1 MALIA
6 FPSVAKT
13 VRLGHQIHQPQSVLT
28 SEYSGQRHTMRLGEG
43 RWAGT
48 ARIVVDTLTPAA
60 IQQVLTWIGALAD
73 GANWTNLPLGVP
85 PILADPADPDSAFV
99 SGFIHDGT
107 RLRMKHN
114 TAAEGDSPAFVY
126 TPAVPALS
134 GSETQTAAT
143 HVNAFW
149 RARQDGFGPMLD
161 RSPDWIEDFEF
172 PWIERLTV

>member
-13 VRLGHQIHQPQSVLT
+13 LRLGQQLHQPQSVLT
-28 SEYSGQRHTMRLGEG
+28 SEFSGQRHTMRLGDG

-48 ARIVVDTLTPAA
+48 ARITVDTLTPAA
-60 IQQVLTWIGALAD
+60 VQEVLTWIGALAD
-73 GANWTNLPLGVP
+73 GANWTALPLGVDPVLDDSNDP
-85 PILADPADPDSAFV
+85 PTFV

-114 TAAEGDSPAFVY
+114 TAAEGDPAVFVY
-126 TPAVPALS
+126 TPSVPAI
-134 GSETQTAAT
+134 GSATQTPAT

-149 RARQDGFGPMLD
+149 RGRQDGFGPLLD

-172 PWIERLTV
+172 PWIERLGA